1 MTKTWTLT
9 NSRRI
14 RLAQGDI
21 TKVPVDAMANAA
33 NSALAGGGGVDGA
46 IHRAGGP
53 SLMQE
58 LETVRPLGGLP
69 PGQAVVTGAGRLP
82 AKFVFHTVGPVF
94 RGGNSGEP
102 EALASCYRSCLALAE
117 SRECRSISFPAIST
131 GVYGYPAKDAAEI
144 AFREVLEFLLEKAH
158 VVEEVVFVQYG
169 PDAFDIYERLLAAEL
184 GR

>member
-1 MTKTWTLT
+1 MTRTWTLP

-14 RLAQGDI
+14 RLVEGDI
-21 TKVPVDAMANAA
+21 TKVATDAVANAA

-46 IHRAGGP
+46 VHRAGGP
-53 SLMQE
+53 VIMRE
-58 LETVRPLGGLP
+58 LEELRPEDGLP
-69 PGQAVVTGAGRLP
+69 PGQAVVTSAGGLP
-82 AKFVFHTVGPVF
+82 AKFVFHTVGPVY

-117 SRECRSISFPAIST
+117 THSCGSVSFPAIST

-144 AFREVLEFLLEKAH
+144 AFREVLEFLLEKAS
-158 VVEEVVFVQYG
+158 VVEEVIFVQYG
-169 PDAFDIYERLLAAEL
+169 IDAYEIYDRLLAAEL